1 MFRWECNHKNSQY
14 FQSDAIFPPQFDFS
28 DGSYRAEDTARR
40 PATKMNWPQ
49 KNAKDHSAA
58 SRNQTHFLNMR
69 KRRQRSD
76 ERYKMSLCSL
86 RFLLFK
92 KIPVKMAKF
101 QGIALQRR
109 QGAKRIMPTPVQP
122 TKR

>member
-92 KIPVKMAKF
+92 KILLKWQDFKVLQCKETQQSKF
-101 QGIALQRR
+101 LS
-109 QGAKRIMPTPVQP
+109 M
-122 TKR
+122 